1 MGLAWP
7 TPPACLGGLK
17 QTLWRLEQENVLT
30 LLRGLFSCGHQQAS
44 PALRSRSAF
53 QPQELRA
60 AAEGPEGGD
69 PGQDEL
75 QDMHLKFWLL
85 QTDFSSS
92 PGTDAQQ
99 LKKSRCS
106 T

>member
-44 PALRSRSAF
+44 PA
-53 QPQELRA
+53 

-75 QDMHLKFWLL
+75 QDMHLKFWFL
-85 QTDFSSS
+85 QNNFSSS
-92 PGTDAQQ
+92 PGTD
-99 LKKSRCS
+99 SS
-106 T
+106 S